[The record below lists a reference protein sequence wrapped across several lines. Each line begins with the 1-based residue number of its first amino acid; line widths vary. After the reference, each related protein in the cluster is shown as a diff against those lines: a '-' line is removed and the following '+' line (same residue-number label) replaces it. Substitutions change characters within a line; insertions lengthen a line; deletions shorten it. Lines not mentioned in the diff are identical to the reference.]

1 MLVLELGLF
10 SDFNFL
16 KMLELAQP
24 LFPNARVPK
33 FKMLKKIKSSKPSL
47 RIPYEGFHHWIGL
60 SQYYEFEKMVKIDN
74 ILQDVLRNFIDLYQ
88 LGVKTDQIW
97 KITSYKKMLDARSK
111 ILGYTQKFF
120 SLADNA
126 QIFQF
131 SKMLERK
138 DTVLDSIPTC
148 YIILKSWRCA
158 WNRCEYFVTSTNIP
172 TQQVPSS

>member
-1 MLVLELGLF
+1 
-10 SDFNFL
+10 
-16 KMLELAQP
+16 
-24 LFPNARVPK
+24 
-33 FKMLKKIKSSKPSL
+33 
-47 RIPYEGFHHWIGL
+47 
-60 SQYYEFEKMVKIDN
+60 
-74 ILQDVLRNFIDLYQ
+74 
-88 LGVKTDQIW
+88 
-97 KITSYKKMLDARSK
+97 MLDARSK
-111 ILGYTQKFF
+111 ILCYTQKFF

-172 TQQVPSS
+172 TQQVQVLKRRLLHEDYRAILLFFDAPFSRPFCFIFGGNTVFVTTYRTF